1 MRLNTENLLMII
13 FTCFLLY
20 LIYYG
25 LRSWLN
31 KPISIGSHWK
41 FEFNDEIIDHP
52 AVTLLEEH
60 GYEVV
65 SDKMKVPLTF
75 DVNGKELHSRI
86 FIDYIVT
93 RHQQYYLVRTS
104 KERLNMEWTGS
115 GVRKELL
122 PYLLLYPECAGV
134 LFVDLERNE
143 IKVVKLTSNED
154 DEE

>member
-1 MRLNTENLLMII
+1 MII
-13 FTCFLLY
+13 FTGFLIY

-25 LRSWLN
+25 LRSWLY
-31 KPISIGSHWK
+31 KPVSIGSHWK

-52 AVTLLEEH
+52 AVHLLEQE

-75 DVNGKELHSRI
+75 DVNGKMLHSRI

-93 RHQQYYLVRTS
+93 KNQRYYLVRTS
-104 KERLNMEWTGS
+104 RERLSIEWTGS

-122 PYLLLYPECAGV
+122 TYLLLYPECAGV
-134 LFVDLERNE
+134 LFVDLDINQ

>member
-1 MRLNTENLLMII
+1 MII
-13 FTCFLLY
+13 FTCFFLY

-25 LRSWLN
+25 LRSWLY
-31 KPISIGSHWK
+31 KPISIGSRWK

-52 AVTLLEEH
+52 AITLLEQH
-60 GYEVV
+60 GYEIV

-93 RHQQYYLVRTS
+93 KHQQYYLVRIS
-104 KERLNMEWTGS
+104 RERLSIEWTGS

-122 PYLLLYPECAGV
+122 PYILLYPECAGV
-134 LFVDLERNE
+134 IFVDLERNE
-143 IKVVKLTSNED
+143 VKVVKLTSNED